1 MHLDLPI
8 KLKLVWFLIMTSKD
22 KMRQQIFEIVH
33 KRFSTLCVNVQT
45 MKKKTIGLFLGVE
58 NSDHTFLSFL
68 QNYYPFLIKKALIL
82 VHGHIKCNIT
92 DI

>member
-1 MHLDLPI
+1 
-8 KLKLVWFLIMTSKD
+8 
-22 KMRQQIFEIVH
+22 
-33 KRFSTLCVNVQT
+33 
-45 MKKKTIGLFLGVE
+45 MKKKTIGLFLSVE

>member
-1 MHLDLPI
+1 
-8 KLKLVWFLIMTSKD
+8 
-22 KMRQQIFEIVH
+22 MRQQIFEIVH

-45 MKKKTIGLFLGVE
+45 MKKKKTIGLFLSVE

>member
-1 MHLDLPI
+1 
-8 KLKLVWFLIMTSKD
+8 MTSKH

-33 KRFSTLCVNVQT
+33 KRFLTLYVNVQT
-45 MKKKTIGLFLGVE
+45 MKKKTIGLFLSVE

>member
-1 MHLDLPI
+1 
-8 KLKLVWFLIMTSKD
+8 
-22 KMRQQIFEIVH
+22 MRQLIFEIVH

-45 MKKKTIGLFLGVE
+45 MEKKKTIGLFLSVE